1 MSRQHAIEIFNAA
14 VSAVH
19 PSQLLRKSLF
29 VDVDS
34 LIIAG
39 TTIHRTHFNNVYVIG
54 AGKASAAM
62 AVETER
68 ILGSSITKGLVT
80 TKYKHSLP
88 TLRIKI
94 VEAAHPV
101 PDHNCVA
108 AVNGTLE
115 LLKAATPG
123 DIIICLLSGGASA
136 LWCDVPNGA
145 TVGDVQ
151 TVFDLLIKSG
161 AGINEIN
168 VVRKHLSGIKGGQLI
183 GHCNGASVFT
193 LIISDVPGDDLSTIA
208 SGPTVP
214 DNSTFTDAYGVLLKY
229 RLLSKLPRSILVH
242 IEKGTKGLI
251 PETPKPGDPIF
262 TNTFNKIIGSNSIVL
277 QAAADKAAALGY
289 NVNRIDRVITG
300 DAAGEAEAFVSLAAK
315 YDGNKPLCILQGG
328 ETTVKVTGSG
338 KGGRNQHFALV
349 ALRELSKQS
358 LNKKITILSAGT
370 DGTDGPTD
378 AAGAVINNETLGIAA
393 EKNLSIGKYLNNHDA
408 YHFFEKTGNLV
419 KPGPTQTNVMDIM
432 MALVY

>member
-19 PSQLLRKSLF
+19 PSQLLRKSLY
-29 VDVDS
+29 VDEDS
-34 LIIAG
+34 LIVAG
-39 TTIHRTHFNNVYVIG
+39 KAIHRSSFNNLYVIG

-62 AVETER
+62 SIEVEN
-68 ILGSSITKGLVT
+68 ILGPLITASLVT
-80 TKYKHSLP
+80 TKYKHALP
-88 TLRIKI
+88 TARIKI

-101 PDHNCVA
+101 PDHNCVI
-108 AVNGTLE
+108 AVNDTLE
-115 LLKAATPG
+115 LLKKTTS
-123 DIIICLLSGGASA
+123 DDVVICLLSGGASA

-145 TVGDVQ
+145 TVEDVQ
-151 TVFDLLIKSG
+151 SVFNFLIKSG
-161 AGINEIN
+161 AGIDEIN

-183 GHCNGASVFT
+183 RHCNGASVFT

-214 DNSTFTDAYGVLLKY
+214 DDSTFTNAYSVLSKY

-242 IEKGTKGLI
+242 IERGTKGLI

-262 TNTFNKIIGSNSIVL
+262 TNSFNKIIGSNSIAL
-277 QAAADKAAALGY
+277 QAAADKAAELGY
-289 NVNRIDRVITG
+289 NVNKIDRVITG
-300 DAAGEAEAFVSLAAK
+300 DAAGEAKTFVSLAAK

-349 ALRELSKQS
+349 ALHELSKQS
-358 LNKKITILSAGT
+358 STKKITILSAGT

-378 AAGAVINNETLGIAA
+378 AAGAVINNETPGIAA
-393 EKNLSIGKYLNNHDA
+393 AKNLSIGKYLGNHDA